1 MKIIMFP
8 FSLFTSSIKISDRI
22 ESLRDAESKLLE
34 FAKTRFVPSPSDHHH
49 HSTWSSHHHS
59 FELFDTPIAPPSVV
73 KDKNKNC
80 QVFDDDD
87 DVEHYSLHGVKV
99 VNQQLLASSDDD
111 VSSSSPAPLVLLHGY
126 ANGSL
131 YFYRNLHG
139 LSKFFGQIYALD
151 MLGWGLSSRPRFNLH
166 LQHTQQNSND
176 DAANNNTSSNND
188 KVKSAEQFFVES
200 LESWR
205 RHHNLPKMTLAGH
218 SMGGYLSVAYAE
230 QYPQHVEK
238 LILLSPVGV
247 PQKVQEEDTQRV
259 SSMPF
264 YIRALIHTVRAM
276 FNRGITP
283 GYFLRSLPHSKSR
296 DMVNGYITN
305 RLPAIT
311 CEEEQ
316 QYLGEYLYQNSML
329 PGSGEDCLCEILTAG
344 AFARVPLID
353 RIPEIKSGGSDEN
366 NGEEGLEVH
375 FVYGENDWMDYRGGL
390 DVQRLCHEK
399 MQDRRTTTTTTRS
412 AENNQSPPPKVF
424 VHGVRNAGHLLM
436 LENYQEFN
444 AAMAIA
450 AGREEDLP
458 PGMSRSVEFV
468 CDEVAAAANAEG
480 TTFRSSRKKVVMTE
494 KDAANFFRGGR
505 FNRRES
511 QQQEDDDAVIV
522 EEKKE

>member
-1 MKIIMFP
+1 MFP
-8 FSLFTSSIKISDRI
+8 FSIFTSIKISDRI

-34 FAKTRFVPSPSDHHH
+34 FAKTRFVP
-49 HSTWSSHHHS
+49 HSSGGGGSSQHS
-59 FELFDTPIAPPSVV
+59 FELFDTPIAPPSVLKHSDDNIV
-73 KDKNKNC
+73 NNDNGAKKTHKC
-80 QVFDDDD
+80 QVFDD
-87 DVEHYSLHGVKV
+87 VEQYSLHGVKV
-99 VNQQLLASSDDD
+99 TNHQLLSASDTNDNNED
-111 VSSSSPAPLVLLHGY
+111 ASSPAPLVLLHGY

-151 MLGWGLSSRPRFNLH
+151 MLGWGLSSRPSFQFKTK
-166 LQHTQQNSND
+166 LQSSSDSKGN
-176 DAANNNTSSNND
+176 AEANYKNGSD

-205 RHHNLPKMTLAGH
+205 SHHNLPKITLAGH

-247 PQKVQEEDTQRV
+247 PQKVEEEDTQRLNLV
-259 SSMPF
+259 PF

-283 GYFLRSLPHSKSR
+283 GYFLRSLPNSKSR
-296 DMVNGYITN
+296 DMVNGYIAN

-344 AFARVPLID
+344 AFARVPLIH
-353 RIPEIKSGGSDEN
+353 RIPKLKSGHSSS
-366 NGEEGLEVH
+366 EGLEVH
-375 FVYGENDWMDYRGGL
+375 FVYGENDWMDFRGGL
-390 DVQRLCHEK
+390 DVQRLCHQKK
-399 MQDRRTTTTTTRS
+399 MQDRTLPS
-412 AENNQSPPPKVF
+412 SPPPQVF

-436 LENYQEFN
+436 LENYEGFN

-458 PGMSRSVEFV
+458 PGIMSRSVEFV
-468 CDEVAAAANAEG
+468 CDEVASATANADG
-480 TTFRSSRKKVVMTE
+480 ADKSTTVQSKSKSGKAVMTE
-494 KDAANFFRGGR
+494 RDADKFFRGGR

-511 QQQEDDDAVIV
+511 QQRDDDNAVIV

>member
-1 MKIIMFP
+1 
-8 FSLFTSSIKISDRI
+8 
-22 ESLRDAESKLLE
+22 
-34 FAKTRFVPSPSDHHH
+34 
-49 HSTWSSHHHS
+49 
-59 FELFDTPIAPPSVV
+59 
-73 KDKNKNC
+73 
-80 QVFDDDD
+80 
-87 DVEHYSLHGVKV
+87 
-99 VNQQLLASSDDD
+99 
-111 VSSSSPAPLVLLHGY
+111 
-126 ANGSL
+126 
-131 YFYRNLHG
+131 
-139 LSKFFGQIYALD
+139 
-151 MLGWGLSSRPRFNLH
+151 
-166 LQHTQQNSND
+166 
-176 DAANNNTSSNND
+176 
-188 KVKSAEQFFVES
+188 
-200 LESWR
+200 
-205 RHHNLPKMTLAGH
+205 
-218 SMGGYLSVAYAE
+218 
-230 QYPQHVEK
+230 
-238 LILLSPVGV
+238 
-247 PQKVQEEDTQRV
+247 
-259 SSMPF
+259 
-264 YIRALIHTVRAM
+264 
-276 FNRGITP
+276 
-283 GYFLRSLPHSKSR
+283 
-296 DMVNGYITN
+296 MVNGYITN

-329 PGSGEDCLCEILTAG
+329 PGSGEDCLCDILTAG

-436 LENYQEFN
+436 LDNYQEFN

-480 TTFRSSRKKVVMTE
+480 TTFRSSRKKVVMSE
-494 KDAANFFRGGR
+494 KDAAKFFRGGR

-511 QQQEDDDAVIV
+511 QQQKDDDAVIV

>member
-1 MKIIMFP
+1 LHLYIFVGGDA
-8 FSLFTSSIKISDRI
+8 TSKRFHLIKTYRRQIDNNR
-22 ESLRDAESKLLE
+22 
-34 FAKTRFVPSPSDHHH
+34 SPSHHH
-49 HSTWSSHHHS
+49 PHSCRSHYHS

-73 KDKNKNC
+73 KDKKNC
-80 QVFDDDD
+80 QVFDDE

-99 VNQQLLASSDDD
+99 INQQLLASSDD

-151 MLGWGLSSRPRFNLH
+151 MLGWGLSSRPRFNLN
-166 LQHTQQNSND
+166 LQHTHNSND
-176 DAANNNTSSNND
+176 DAANNNDDSSNND

-329 PGSGEDCLCEILTAG
+329 PGSGEDCLCDILTAG

-399 MQDRRTTTTTTRS
+399 MQDSRTTTTTTTS
-412 AENNQSPPPKVF
+412 AKTQSPPPKVF

-468 CDEVAAAANAEG
+468 CDEVAAAANAKG
-480 TTFRSSRKKVVMTE
+480 ADKSTTSRSSRGEKVVMSE
-494 KDAANFFRGGR
+494 KDAAKFFRGGR

-511 QQQEDDDAVIV
+511 QQQKEDDTVIV

>member
-1 MKIIMFP
+1 MFP
-8 FSLFTSSIKISDRI
+8 FSIFTSIKISDRI

-34 FAKTRFVPSPSDHHH
+34 FAKTRFVPHSISSDG
-49 HSTWSSHHHS
+49 SQHS
-59 FELFDTPIAPPSVV
+59 FELFDTPIAPPSVL
-73 KDKNKNC
+73 KHSDDNNDAKTKKKC
-80 QVFDDDD
+80 QVFDD
-87 DVEHYSLHGVKV
+87 VEQYSLHGVKV
-99 VNQQLLASSDDD
+99 TNHQLSSKSDVNNDDDD
-111 VSSSSPAPLVLLHGY
+111 VSSPAPLVLLHGY

-151 MLGWGLSSRPRFNLH
+151 MLGWGLSSRPSFQFKTS
-166 LQHTQQNSND
+166 LQHSD
-176 DAANNNTSSNND
+176 DSENNTHQNA

-205 RHHNLPKMTLAGH
+205 SHHNLSKMTLAGH

-247 PQKVQEEDTQRV
+247 PQKVEEEDTKRV
-259 SSMPF
+259 NSFPF
-264 YIRALIHTVRAM
+264 YIRALIHTMRAM
-276 FNRGITP
+276 FNGGITP
-283 GYFLRSLPHSKSR
+283 GYFLRSLPYSKSR

-311 CEEEQ
+311 CGEER

-344 AFARVPLID
+344 AFARVPLIH
-353 RIPEIKSGGSDEN
+353 RIPQLKSSGDGD
-366 NGEEGLEVH
+366 GDGDGEGLEVH
-375 FVYGENDWMDYRGGL
+375 FVYGENDWMDFRGGI
-390 DVQRLCHEK
+390 DVQRLCHQKK
-399 MQDRRTTTTTTRS
+399 MQDDKTLPS
-412 AENNQSPPPKVF
+412 PPKVF

-436 LENYQEFN
+436 LENYEGFN

-458 PGMSRSVEFV
+458 PGMKSRSVEFV
-468 CDEVAAAANAEG
+468 CDEIAAAAAANADADG
-480 TTFRSSRKKVVMTE
+480 ADKSTTVHSKSGKAVMTE
-494 KDAANFFRGGR
+494 RDAAKFFRGGR
-505 FNRRES
+505 FSRRES
-511 QQQEDDDAVIV
+511 RQDDNADIV